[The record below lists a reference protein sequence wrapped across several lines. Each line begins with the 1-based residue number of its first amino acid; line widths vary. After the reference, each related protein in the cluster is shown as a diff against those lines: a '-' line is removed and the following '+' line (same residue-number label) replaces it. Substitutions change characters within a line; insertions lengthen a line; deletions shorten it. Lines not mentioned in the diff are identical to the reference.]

1 MGGWRESVRAVT
13 AAGNSERPSDAQV
26 IGAVQRAIPPDAIV
40 VAAAGGV
47 PGEMHKLWQASR
59 PGGYHLEYGYSCMG
73 YEIAGGVGVKLAA
86 PEREVV
92 VLLGDGSWLM
102 MNSDIA
108 TSVMLGLK
116 LIVVLLD
123 NGGFGCIDRLQRGT
137 GGVGFNNL
145 LIDARHTTIPLLDFA
160 AQAAALGAVAI
171 KAAGIAELETA
182 MATARQ
188 ADRTT
193 VIVIDTDPRPSTQA
207 GGHWWDVGVPE
218 VSPRAEVRAARTE
231 YDARRRLQR
240 LGD

>member
-1 MGGWRESVRAVT
+1 
-13 AAGNSERPSDAQV
+13 
-26 IGAVQRAIPPDAIV
+26 
-40 VAAAGGV
+40 
-47 PGEMHKLWQASR
+47 LWQASW
-59 PGGYHLEYGYSCMG
+59 PGGYHLEYGYSTMG
-73 YEIAGGVGVKLAA
+73 YEIAGGVGVKLAT

-92 VLLGDGSWLM
+92 VLLGDGSWMM

-145 LIDARHTTIPLLDFA
+145 LVDARHTALPARDFA
-160 AQAAALGAVAI
+160 AQAAGLGAIAI
-171 KAAGIAELETA
+171 KAAGIAELEA
-182 MATARQ
+182 ALAVARG
-188 ADRTT
+188 AERTT
-193 VIVIDTDPRPSTQA
+193 VIVIDTDPRPSTAA

-218 VSPRAEVRAARTE
+218 VSARAEVRAARADYETQ
-231 YDARRRLQR
+231 RTQQR